1 MSISASSE
9 SRWRIDRAPSVV
21 IDGGR
26 ISSPSASSRSRAY
39 SSRRSAIAS
48 VRSLVR
54 RVHPG
59 RVPQASVGRTSETP
73 ASGPLAGPSAGG
85 SFAAARSPG
94 RVDLRRPTAVSS
106 GRRPY
111 SRRRAR
117 DPPSGRRAGAG
128 RLDLGGVPRPE
139 RQCMRGQ
146 NQIPVTSRLQRRIAR
161 SLLVWGSVSP
171 GVSCTPRRRRGP
183 VRRRSG

>member
-26 ISSPSASSRSRAY
+26 ISRRAPAVGRERILRGVQRLLLSVPRSASSSWT
-39 SSRRSAIAS
+39 SPAS
-48 VRSLVR
+48 VRWSNVGNTGQR
-54 RVHPG
+54 
-59 RVPQASVGRTSETP
+59 SVG
-73 ASGPLAGPSAGG
+73 GPSAGG

-128 RLDLGGVPRPE
+128 RLISEEFPTRTAVYARTKPDPGHEPPSAPHSALAACLG
-139 RQCMRGQ
+139 
-146 NQIPVTSRLQRRIAR
+146 
-161 SLLVWGSVSP
+161 VSFS